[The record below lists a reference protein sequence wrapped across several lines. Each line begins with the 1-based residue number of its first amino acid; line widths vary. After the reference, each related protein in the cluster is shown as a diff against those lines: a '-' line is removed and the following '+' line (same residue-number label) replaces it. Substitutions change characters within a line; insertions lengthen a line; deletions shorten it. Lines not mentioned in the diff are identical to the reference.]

1 MQDERQQALER
12 LAEVGRET
20 ALALMEVNPSDP
32 WIDSSL
38 EIARRAGNSLE
49 RHSRGEAEDRVQPGP
64 DFGRREPFDR
74 FDQLPED
81 VQERLV
87 LEALGDKAMTTMEI
101 TAAIQGISPQCRPS
115 SSRSFAE
122 RLFKEG
128 VLGREAGRWGPC
140 RYRYFA
146 ASSNASLHDL
156 ERAFTAP
163 ASQ

>member
-1 MQDERQQALER
+1 MQDERRQALEG
-12 LAEVGRET
+12 LVEVSRET
-20 ALALMEVNPSDP
+20 ALALMEINPSDP
-32 WIDSSL
+32 WINASL
-38 EIARRAGNSLE
+38 EIASNAARTLE
-49 RHSRGEAEDRVQPGP
+49 RHSRRQEGRVEPGP
-64 DFGRREPFDR
+64 DLSWREPFDH

-101 TAAIQGISPQCRPS
+101 TAAIQEISPQCRPG

-122 RLFKEG
+122 RLFRGG

-146 ASSNASLHDL
+146 ASSNATLHDL
-156 ERAFTAP
+156 EQAFAAP